1 LFEENEV
8 SENAGEKVTLVGW
21 FENIRKVSKNL
32 GFVILRDFYG
42 TTQIVVETEDLME
55 QFSAINT
62 ESTIE
67 VTGTVRERSSKNPK
81 LATGDIEV
89 VPETVK
95 VLGKCQFFFRSGT
108 ALDCRF
114 AEGTP
119 GAGIELTLS
128 FESKLCFR
136 AECFFCPFLQ
146 LGHGDSPSGHIFPA
160 RLED

>member
-1 LFEENEV
+1 M
-8 SENAGEKVTLVGW
+8 
-21 FENIRKVSKNL
+21 SKNL

-95 VLGKCQFFFRSGT
+95 VLANASIRSFRS
-108 ALDCRF
+108 R
-114 AEGTP
+114 
-119 GAGIELTLS
+119 LTVR
-128 FESKLCFR
+128 KK
-136 AECFFCPFLQ
+136 Q
-146 LGHGDSPSGHIFPA
+146 MKIQD
-160 RLED
+160 

>member
-1 LFEENEV
+1 M
-8 SENAGEKVTLVGW
+8 
-21 FENIRKVSKNL
+21 SKNL

-67 VTGTVRERSSKNPK
+67 VTGTVRERTAQKNPK

-95 VLGKCQFFFRSGT
+95 VLGKMPVSG
-108 ALDCRF
+108 ASVPD
-114 AEGTP
+114 
-119 GAGIELTLS
+119 
-128 FESKLCFR
+128 
-136 AECFFCPFLQ
+136 
-146 LGHGDSPSGHIFPA
+146 
-160 RLED
+160 